1 MSSLEKL
8 INMSLLKN
16 SSKYR
21 LEQKIILN
29 LVGTNSTLSRSFFK
43 VILIKNDVNI
53 LKVLIWQNM
62 NEAID
67 QKT

>member
-53 LKVLIWQNM
+53 LKVLI
-62 NEAID
+62 
-67 QKT
+67 

>member
-43 VILIKNDVNI
+43 VILIKNDENI
-53 LKVLIWQNM
+53 LKVLI
-62 NEAID
+62 
-67 QKT
+67 